1 MEMESLKIGDHVR
14 TETGEL
20 GTVVHMAR
28 QTVFVQLESEPEDSS
43 VKAFLVSQLTKV
55 EPPRPPPAISQSE
68 AEG

>member
-1 MEMESLKIGDHVR
+1 MEMESLKIADHVR

-20 GTVVHMAR
+20 GTVVRMAR

-55 EPPRPPPAISQSE
+55 EPPRPPPGTSQSE
-68 AEG
+68 TEE